1 MNEEDQMPSPV
12 TMDDLVRR
20 ALEQSPESAAAYFR
34 RQWLTRTTRT
44 LADVRR
50 AAGLTQAQVAAKMG
64 TTQSAIARLENDLG
78 GGISLRRYVDYLLAC
93 GVMPLLPDVKPVE
106 DLRAAGL
113 DNPSVSPLEP
123 RRDES
128 REPIADPV
136 AALS

>member
-1 MNEEDQMPSPV
+1 MAEQGRDL

-20 ALEQSPESAAAYFR
+20 ALEPSPESAAAYFR

-44 LADVRR
+44 LAEVRR

-78 GGISLRRYVDYLLAC
+78 GGVSLRRYVDYLLAC
-93 GVMPLLPDVKPVE
+93 GVMPLLAEVKPIG
-106 DLRAAGL
+106 DLRAVGL
-113 DNPSVSPLEP
+113 DNPGVSPLEP
-123 RRDES
+123 RREEP

-136 AALS
+136 AVIS